1 LIGLEHHVNKK
12 IFPFAV
18 AGLLFASCA
27 FAHAESTK
35 AEHAKAE
42 HGTKI
47 QSGIASVYGHES
59 GSRTASG
66 RHLTLS
72 ALTAAHRTLPFGT
85 KVLVTNKRNGRTVTV
100 EIIDRGPFV
109 KGRVIDL
116 TPAAAR
122 SLGFSGLT
130 QVSLAVMRPDAGVK
144 TQEARN

>member
-1 LIGLEHHVNKK
+1 VKKK
-12 IFPFAV
+12 IFHFAF
-18 AGLLFASCA
+18 AGLLFTSCA
-27 FAHAESTK
+27 VAHAEN
-35 AEHAKAE
+35 AKAKSE
-42 HGTKI
+42 SGAKA
-47 QSGIASVYGHES
+47 QNGIASVYGNES
-59 GSRTASG
+59 GTRTASG
-66 RHLTLS
+66 RHLKLS

-116 TPAAAR
+116 TPAAAK

-130 QVSLAVMRPDAGVK
+130 QVSLAVVRPDAAVK

>member
-1 LIGLEHHVNKK
+1 MNKK
-12 IFPFAV
+12 IFPCAV
-18 AGLLFASCA
+18 AGLLAASCA
-27 FAHAESTK
+27 FAHAQSAK

-42 HGTKI
+42 YTKAEHAAKT
-47 QSGIASVYGHES
+47 QNGIASVYGYET

-66 RHLTLS
+66 RHLKLT

-109 KGRVIDL
+109 RGRVIDL
-116 TPAAAR
+116 TPAAAK

-130 QVSLAVMRPDAGVK
+130 LVSLAVVRPDAGAK

>member
-1 LIGLEHHVNKK
+1 VNKK
-12 IFPFAV
+12 IVPLAV
-18 AGLLFASCA
+18 AGLLAASCA
-27 FAHAESTK
+27 FAHAQNAK

-42 HGTKI
+42 HTAKT
-47 QSGIASVYGHES
+47 QNGIASVYGYET

-66 RHLTLS
+66 RHLKLS

-109 KGRVIDL
+109 RGRVIDL
-116 TPAAAR
+116 TPAAAK

-130 QVSLAVMRPDAGVK
+130 QVSLAVVRPDAGVK

>member
-1 LIGLEHHVNKK
+1 MNKK
-12 IFPFAV
+12 IFPFAI

-27 FAHAESTK
+27 FAHAENAKAERAK
-35 AEHAKAE
+35 AEHAKTD
-42 HGTKI
+42 HGAKT
-47 QSGIASVYGHES
+47 QNGIASVYGYET

-66 RHLTLS
+66 RHLKLS
-72 ALTAAHRTLPFGT
+72 ALTAAHRSLPFGT

-116 TPAAAR
+116 TPAAAK

-130 QVSLAVMRPDAGVK
+130 LVSLAVVRSDAGVK